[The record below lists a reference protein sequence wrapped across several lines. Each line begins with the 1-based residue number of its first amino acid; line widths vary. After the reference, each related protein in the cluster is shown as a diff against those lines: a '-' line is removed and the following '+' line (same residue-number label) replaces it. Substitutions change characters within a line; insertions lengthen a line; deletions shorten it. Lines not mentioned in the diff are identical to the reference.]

1 MDIFFSCEA
10 DVSAGIIIANNIR
23 IIKSKI
29 ETIKVSDYTDVIDEI
44 GIIINCYTIDIMNAG
59 WGKRREYISYKNRF
73 ADIRLPIDFD
83 ELVSADRHKQYL
95 MVINNIIESLS
106 VIKRRLDKKK
116 MRFDF
121 ERMVQDILSKLEV
134 DQSELVV

>member
-1 MDIFFSCEA
+1 MNIFLSSEA
-10 DVSAGIIIANNIR
+10 HVSASVIICYNIR

-29 ETIKVSDYTDVIDEI
+29 KTINISDYTDVIDDI
-44 GIIINCYTIDIMNAG
+44 GIIINCFPIEEMNAG
-59 WGKRREYISYKNRF
+59 WGKKREYISYKNRF

-95 MVINNIIESLS
+95 MVINNIIESLR

-116 MRFDF
+116 MQFDF

-134 DQSELVV
+134 EQAELFF

>member
-1 MDIFFSCEA
+1 MNIFLSSEA
-10 DVSAGIIIANNIR
+10 HVSASVIICYNIR

-29 ETIKVSDYTDVIDEI
+29 KTINVNDYTDVIDEI
-44 GIIINCYTIDIMNAG
+44 GIIINCFPIEEMNAG

-95 MVINNIIESLS
+95 MVINNIIESLK

-121 ERMVQDILSKLEV
+121 ERMVQDILCKLEV
-134 DQSELVV
+134 EQSELFI